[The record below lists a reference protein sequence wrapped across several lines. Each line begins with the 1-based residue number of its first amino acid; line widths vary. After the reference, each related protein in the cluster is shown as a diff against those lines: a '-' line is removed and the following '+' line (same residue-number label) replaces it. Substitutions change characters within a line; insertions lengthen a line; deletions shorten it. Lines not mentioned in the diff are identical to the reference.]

1 MFALIDCN
9 NFYASCERAFNPKLE
24 GKPVVIL
31 SNNDGC
37 IISRSNEAK
46 TLGIKM
52 GDPAFKMEEILKKN
66 EVFVFS
72 SNYALY
78 GDLSER
84 VMNTLMDMI
93 PDIEIYSIDEAFLDL
108 SGIKYQDLNV
118 LGASIRY
125 TVHQNTCIPVS
136 VGIAV
141 TKTLAK
147 VANHI
152 SKKQKQYNGV
162 CILET
167 RQDIENALKD
177 LPVEEIWGIG
187 RQYTKLLK
195 KHGINTAQQLC
206 GYNDAWIR
214 KNLTVMGLRMVSELR
229 GEPCIT
235 MEAEPPPKKAICTA
249 RSFGKMTSDIEV
261 LKQAISNHA
270 ARCSEKLRHQGS
282 SANMICVF
290 VETNRFKENEPQYH
304 NYKVVK
310 LPVATNITTEIINYA
325 IIGLNAIYKA
335 NFRYKKVGVIVSG
348 MVDKNQYQLNVF
360 DSLDR
365 EKNNT
370 LMKYV
375 DNLNQHYGRDII
387 KSAAQDYDR
396 KWKLRQEKLSP
407 SYTTS
412 WSDLLTIK
420 I

>member
-9 NFYASCERAFNPKLE
+9 NFYASCERVFNPMLE

-46 TLGIKM
+46 ALGIKM
-52 GDPAFKMEEILKKN
+52 GDPAFKMEDILRKN

-84 VMNTLMDMI
+84 VMNTLIEMI

-108 SGIKYQDLNV
+108 SGIKYQNLLE
-118 LGASIRY
+118 LGTSIRNS
-125 TVHQNTCIPVS
+125 VILNTGIPVS
-136 VGIAV
+136 VGIAK

-147 VANHI
+147 AANHI

-162 CILET
+162 CLLES
-167 RQDIENALKD
+167 REDIDNALKD

-187 RQYTKLLK
+187 RQYTKLLRK
-195 KHGINTAQQLC
+195 QGITTAKQLC
-206 GYNDAWIR
+206 EYNDAWIR

-229 GEPCIT
+229 GEPCISI
-235 MEAEPPPKKAICTA
+235 EAEAPPKKAICTA
-249 RSFGKMTSDIEV
+249 RSFGNMTSDILV
-261 LKQAISNHA
+261 LEEAISNHA
-270 ARCSEKLRHQGS
+270 ARCSEKLRYQGS
-282 SANMICVF
+282 SANMLCVF

-310 LPVATNITTEIINYA
+310 LPVATNITSEIIKYTL
-325 IIGLNAIYKA
+325 IGLRAIYKPDY
-335 NFRYKKVGVIVSG
+335 RYKKVGVIVSG
-348 MVDKNQYQLNVF
+348 MVDENGYQLNVF
-360 DSLDR
+360 DTLDR
-365 EKNNT
+365 EKNKN

-375 DNLNQHYGRDII
+375 DNLNMYYGRDVV
-387 KSAAQDYDR
+387 KSAAQGYDR

-407 SYTTS
+407 CYTTR

-420 I
+420 V